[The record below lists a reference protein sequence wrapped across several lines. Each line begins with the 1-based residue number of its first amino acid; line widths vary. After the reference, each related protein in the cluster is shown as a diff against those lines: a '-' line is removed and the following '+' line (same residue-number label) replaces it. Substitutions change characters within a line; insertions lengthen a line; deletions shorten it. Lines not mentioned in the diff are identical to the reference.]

1 MVGLATKGFYITV
14 VIKTPLKKKMKYIT
28 NVIYHIKNESQN
40 QKNKLFQ
47 NSNAFVIY
55 QSLNIYLNSVWEKKV
70 CGNRYRFKINILKF
84 IYIKLFLMLKIIRPR
99 LRSIFTRLI
108 NKVDIQTRLFLSIR
122 KRMVS
127 TYIF

>member
-14 VIKTPLKKKMKYIT
+14 VIKTPLKKKNIT

-55 QSLNIYLNSVWEKKV
+55 QSLNIYLNSVWKKKYAGIV
-70 CGNRYRFKINILKF
+70 IDLK
-84 IYIKLFLMLKIIRPR
+84 
-99 LRSIFTRLI
+99 
-108 NKVDIQTRLFLSIR
+108 
-122 KRMVS
+122 
-127 TYIF
+127 

>member
-1 MVGLATKGFYITV
+1 
-14 VIKTPLKKKMKYIT
+14 MKYIT

-55 QSLNIYLNSVWEKKV
+55 QSLNIYLNGVWEKKV
-70 CGNRYRFKINILKF
+70 CGNRYRFKINILTF

>member
-55 QSLNIYLNSVWEKKV
+55 QSLNISLNSVWEKKV

>member
-14 VIKTPLKKKMKYIT
+14 VIKTPLKKNNIT

-55 QSLNIYLNSVWEKKV
+55 QSLNIYLNSVWKKKYAGIV
-70 CGNRYRFKINILKF
+70 IDLK
-84 IYIKLFLMLKIIRPR
+84 
-99 LRSIFTRLI
+99 
-108 NKVDIQTRLFLSIR
+108 
-122 KRMVS
+122 
-127 TYIF
+127 

>member
-1 MVGLATKGFYITV
+1 
-14 VIKTPLKKKMKYIT
+14 MKYIT

-40 QKNKLFQ
+40 QKNKSFQ

>member
-28 NVIYHIKNESQN
+28 NVIYQIKNESQN

-55 QSLNIYLNSVWEKKV
+55 QSLNIYLNSVWKKKYAGIV
-70 CGNRYRFKINILKF
+70 IDLK
-84 IYIKLFLMLKIIRPR
+84 
-99 LRSIFTRLI
+99 
-108 NKVDIQTRLFLSIR
+108 
-122 KRMVS
+122 
-127 TYIF
+127 

>member
-1 MVGLATKGFYITV
+1 MVGLATKGFNITV

-55 QSLNIYLNSVWEKKV
+55 QSLNIYLNSVWKKKYAGIV
-70 CGNRYRFKINILKF
+70 IDLK
-84 IYIKLFLMLKIIRPR
+84 
-99 LRSIFTRLI
+99 
-108 NKVDIQTRLFLSIR
+108 
-122 KRMVS
+122 
-127 TYIF
+127 

>member
-14 VIKTPLKKKMKYIT
+14 VLKTPLKKKNIT

-55 QSLNIYLNSVWEKKV
+55 QSLNIYLNSVWKKKYAGIV
-70 CGNRYRFKINILKF
+70 IDLK
-84 IYIKLFLMLKIIRPR
+84 
-99 LRSIFTRLI
+99 
-108 NKVDIQTRLFLSIR
+108 
-122 KRMVS
+122 
-127 TYIF
+127 

>member
-14 VIKTPLKKKMKYIT
+14 VIKTPLKKKNIT

-55 QSLNIYLNSVWEKKV
+55 QSLNIYLNSVWKKKYA
-70 CGNRYRFKINILKF
+70 GIDIDLK
-84 IYIKLFLMLKIIRPR
+84 
-99 LRSIFTRLI
+99 
-108 NKVDIQTRLFLSIR
+108 
-122 KRMVS
+122 
-127 TYIF
+127 

>member
-14 VIKTPLKKKMKYIT
+14 VIKTPLKKNIT

-55 QSLNIYLNSVWEKKV
+55 QSLNIYLNSVWKKKYAGIV
-70 CGNRYRFKINILKF
+70 ID
-84 IYIKLFLMLKIIRPR
+84 IK
-99 LRSIFTRLI
+99 
-108 NKVDIQTRLFLSIR
+108 
-122 KRMVS
+122 
-127 TYIF
+127 